1 MKEDFKNKIDEIMS
15 TALHNIRSLVDVD
28 IVVGQPISSAS
39 ELTIIPLTKV
49 SLGFVAGGGE
59 YNSEIKEIRRDTEYP
74 FAGGSGA
81 GVSLQP
87 IGFLVV
93 NGKSVDLI
101 KIDAKSAIEKLIE
114 AVPEVAKFIAKNFG
128 GKNNDEKKSE
138 N

>member
-1 MKEDFKNKIDEIMS
+1 MKEDFKNKIDEVMS

-28 IVVGQPISSAS
+28 IVIGQPINSAS
-39 ELTIIPLTKV
+39 ELIIIPLTKV

-59 YNSEIKEIRRDTEYP
+59 YYSELKEIRKETEYP

-81 GVSLQP
+81 GISLQP

-93 NGKSVDLI
+93 NGKDVELI
-101 KIDAKSAIEKLIE
+101 KIDSKSAIEKLIE

-128 GKNNDEKKSE
+128 GNKKDEKKSE